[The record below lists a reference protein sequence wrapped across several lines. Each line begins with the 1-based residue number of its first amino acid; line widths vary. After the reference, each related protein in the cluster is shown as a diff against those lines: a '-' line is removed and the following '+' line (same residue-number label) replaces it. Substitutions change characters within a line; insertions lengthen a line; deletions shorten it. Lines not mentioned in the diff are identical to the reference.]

1 MVDYQE
7 QIVEIEKEL
16 AKMQYNKRTQAHYGL
31 LRAKIAKLREA
42 DDNRSKKSQGPKSG
56 YEVRKT
62 GDGTV
67 ILLGFPSVGK
77 STLLNELTDADS
89 EIGMY
94 AFTTLSVI
102 PGTLEHKHAR
112 IQILDV
118 PGIVSGAASGRGR
131 GKEVLATMRSA
142 DLCLMVID
150 ATRPHEID
158 HLRKEVYDAGI
169 RLDKRA
175 PDVKVTKKGKDG
187 LSIGATVPIKNIDEK
202 TITNILKEFKI
213 INADVVLRDDVT
225 ADEFLDVIE
234 ANKIYMPS
242 LLVFNKTDLVTPQ
255 QKKALEKKYKP
266 DLFISAKNKDQID
279 ELKEAIYQKLDLIRI
294 FMKEPGKDAD
304 MEVPLV
310 MFRNCT
316 VRDVCQKLHKDFV
329 KKFKFSRVWGKS
341 AKFPGQRLMLKHKL
355 RDKDVVE
362 IHTR

>member
-7 QIVEIEKEL
+7 QIAEIEKEL

-42 DDNRSKKSQGPKSG
+42 DDNRSKKSQGPKTG

-67 ILLGFPSVGK
+67 MLLGFPSVGK
-77 STLLNELTDADS
+77 STLLNELTDANS
-89 EIGMY
+89 ETGAY

-102 PGTLEHKHAR
+102 PGTLEYKFAR

-150 ATRPHEID
+150 ATRPHEIE
-158 HLRKEVYDAGI
+158 HIKKEVYDAGI
-169 RLDKRA
+169 RLDKQA
-175 PDVKVTKKGKDG
+175 PDVKITKKGKDG

-213 INADVVLRDDVT
+213 INADIVLRDDVT
-225 ADEFLDVIE
+225 ADEFLDVVE

-242 LLVFNKTDLVTPQ
+242 LLVFNKSDLITVE

-266 DLFISAKNKDQID
+266 DLFISAKNKEAIED
-279 ELKEAIYQKLDLIRI
+279 LKDTIYQKLNLIRI
-294 FMKEPGKDAD
+294 FMKEPGKEAD
-304 MEVPLV
+304 TDVPMV

-316 VRDVCQKLHKDFV
+316 IKDVCHKLHKDFV
-329 KKFKFSRVWGKS
+329 KKFKFARVWGKS
-341 AKFPGQRLMLKHKL
+341 AKFPGQRLMLKHHLK
-355 RDKDVVE
+355 DKDIIE